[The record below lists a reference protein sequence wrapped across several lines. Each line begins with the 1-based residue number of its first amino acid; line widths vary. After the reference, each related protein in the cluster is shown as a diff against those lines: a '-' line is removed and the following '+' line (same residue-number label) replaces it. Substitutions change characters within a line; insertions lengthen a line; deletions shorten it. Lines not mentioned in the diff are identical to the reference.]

1 MMELSKERIEQ
12 KRNEETV
19 KKESADAILRCIYA
33 RYMHMYEQY
42 FADIDALNDVRI
54 AEMRKSNEETLCLI
68 RYYYMDIPMDV
79 CAGLK
84 EFEKQYNANLLGPD
98 WHRFLFSAYE
108 DFREANKSKYM
119 NEGQV
124 KAAFEKEA
132 LEGFYDAMDY
142 VLRDGFGTA
151 SQTAHQMMNGIS
163 GLLFGKE
170 KKS

>member
-12 KRNEETV
+12 MLHEETV

-42 FADIDALNDVRI
+42 FADIGALNDVRI

-98 WHRFLFSAYE
+98 WHKYLLGTYKDFKDKYKGKKKDEAQMKAEFAKETLSDFYE
-108 DFREANKSKYM
+108 
-119 NEGQV
+119 
-124 KAAFEKEA
+124 
-132 LEGFYDAMDY
+132 AMDY
-142 VLRDGFGTA
+142 IFRDGFGTG
-151 SQTAHQMMNGIS
+151 SQTVDQVVSGIQ
-163 GLLFGKE
+163 GLLFGKS
-170 KKS
+170 K